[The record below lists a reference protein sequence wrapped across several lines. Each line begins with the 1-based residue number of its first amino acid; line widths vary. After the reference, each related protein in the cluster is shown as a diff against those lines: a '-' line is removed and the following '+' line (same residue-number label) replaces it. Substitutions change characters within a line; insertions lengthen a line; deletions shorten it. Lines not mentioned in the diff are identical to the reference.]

1 MSERERERAE
11 IVDEVAERVAL
22 LNEFRTDDFQDEV
35 VRLVSHARELWRDS
49 GGELPR
55 RGADPLLDALNTIA
69 DVADSSP
76 IAVRDACAAA
86 MRRAGEGARVA
97 G

>member
-1 MSERERERAE
+1 MTERERERAD
-11 IVDEVAERVAL
+11 VVAGVAEHAAL
-22 LNEFRTDDFQDEV
+22 LNEFRTDAFQDEV
-35 VRLVSHARELWRDS
+35 VRLVNNARELWRDA

-76 IAVRDACAAA
+76 IAVRDACADA
-86 MRRAGEGARVA
+86 MRRAGEDAKVAR
-97 G
+97 